1 MKPINILL
9 LEDNEGDNVLTM
21 EALRE
26 GKISN
31 TISVL
36 RDGEPAIHFFEY
48 GLLEDFPDLIL
59 LDINLPKKTGIRY

>member
-36 RDGEPAIHFFEY
+36 RDGEPAFIFLNTDY
-48 GLLEDFPDLIL
+48 
-59 LDINLPKKTGIRY
+59 